1 MIKMKK
7 RLANLISAVLNP
19 FLVSLVVIVLVSFG
33 STFSAAEAIK
43 WALILITLSILPVFS
58 VIFYLVRRRK
68 LTAILIIAREQ
79 RTRIYILAVF
89 LGIIGSILLQIW
101 GAPAMLTAIFVA
113 GMAAMVIF
121 FSINLFWKISVH
133 SAFVTAFI
141 TILMI
146 LYGSIGALT
155 ALLLPL
161 IVWAR
166 VELKHH
172 SLAQAIAGAILAA
185 LIVLVAFYLFGLI

>member
-68 LTAILIIAREQ
+68 LTAILIITREQ

-101 GAPAMLTAIFVA
+101 GAPAMLAAIFAA

-146 LYGSIGALT
+146 LYGSIGALA

-172 SLAQAIAGAILAA
+172 SLAQAIAGVILAA
-185 LIVLVAFYLFGLI
+185 LIVLVVFYLFGLI